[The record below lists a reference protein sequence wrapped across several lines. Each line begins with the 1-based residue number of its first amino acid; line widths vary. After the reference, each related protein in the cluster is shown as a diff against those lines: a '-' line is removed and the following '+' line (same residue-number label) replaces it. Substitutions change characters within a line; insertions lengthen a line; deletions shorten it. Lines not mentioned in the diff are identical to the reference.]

1 MNNKLQPFA
10 LSLLLISSS
19 LSMSYAV
26 QPIEKCFE
34 TNEGLEICVKQKT
47 NNTASNFTQ
56 KDADQLAESLP
67 KLSSKQITALQLL
80 LQSQQGK
87 ALSNQDVQEL
97 ASSLP
102 KLPDAYVNALAL
114 YLQSSESG
122 TANPKEVEKVLTEV
136 FNIPTEYQSSLQAGL
151 KLISEKDPSETD
163 VVNLVTQLMKAN
175 DVPDEFGNTLQSY
188 FTMINEE
195 DNQKAED
202 QFMKAGVGLLK
213 FIIKESKNSDDTNEV
228 KTPQIQPQ

>member
-1 MNNKLQPFA
+1 MNNQVQSTSLA
-10 LSLLLISSS
+10 LILLSA
-19 LSMSYAV
+19 SMSLTYAI
-26 QPIEKCFE
+26 QPVEKCYE
-34 TNEGLEICVKQKT
+34 TSEGLEICVKQKSQ
-47 NNTASNFTQ
+47 NAPSNFTQ
-56 KDADQLAESLP
+56 KGADQLAESLP
-67 KLSSKQITALQLL
+67 KLSSKQMTALQLL

-102 KLPDAYVNALAL
+102 KMPDAYVNALAL

-136 FNIPTEYQSSLQAGL
+136 FNIPVEYQSSLQAGL
-151 KLISEKDPSETD
+151 KIISEKDPSETD
-163 VVNLVTQLMKAN
+163 VVNLITQLMKAN
-175 DVPDEFGNTLQSY
+175 DIPDEFGNTLQSY

-202 QFMKAGVGLLK
+202 QFMKSGVGLLK

-228 KTPQIQPQ
+228 KEQSEQPQ